1 MKKIL
6 ILLTLTSLFFITSCE
21 LFMEEPK
28 QGDVYYINVGID
40 YKNNGTTLDDKE
52 DDLKGTVND
61 ARELHEAIKSIALK
75 TGRTDHGFLMVQ
87 DEKIIHPTASLYPS
101 EAKISTKLAA
111 LKNNN
116 VKENDL
122 TIFTYSG
129 HGVKETGT
137 LVFATATE
145 DQAPIP
151 SDYMD
156 VSDLL
161 SLMAQIPGKKLVILD
176 SCFSGMA
183 VEESPSSTNTVL
195 NNSIS
200 KFFETYY
207 SSNQYEKP
215 DLYVLTAS
223 AHADSYEMKFGT
235 DANAHYHG
243 VFTYALLEALGW
255 DHPHNTDISTVSPQA
270 PPAAKGGRI
279 TVDGLFRYVK
289 KNQALNTRL
298 KLFSKWSEFQHP
310 LTTGGPLDLVLF
322 NL

>member
-28 QGDVYYINVGID
+28 QGDVYYINVGLD
-40 YKNNGTTLDDKE
+40 YKNNGISKEAEKDNLD
-52 DDLKGTVND
+52 GTVND
-61 ARELHEAIKSIALK
+61 AKELHKTFKALMLETSR
-75 TGRTDHGFLMVQ
+75 TGHGLLMVQ
-87 DEKIIHPTASLYPS
+87 DEKNIPADPLSYPS
-101 EAKISTKLAA
+101 KDNILTQLSS
-111 LKNNN
+111 LKGKA
-116 VKENDL
+116 KENDL

-129 HGVKETGT
+129 HGVEGTGT

>member
-28 QGDVYYINVGID
+28 QGDVYYINVGLD
-40 YKNNGTTLDDKE
+40 YKNNGISKEAEKDNLD
-52 DDLKGTVND
+52 GTVND
-61 ARELHEAIKSIALK
+61 AKELHKTFKALMLETSR
-75 TGRTDHGFLMVQ
+75 TGHGLLMVQ
-87 DEKIIHPTASLYPS
+87 DEKNIPADPLSYPS
-101 EAKISTKLAA
+101 KDNILTQLSS
-111 LKNNN
+111 LKGKA
-116 VKENDL
+116 KENDL

-129 HGVKETGT
+129 HGVEGTGT

-183 VEESPSSTNTVL
+183 VEGSPSSTNTVL

-200 KFFETYY
+200 KFFETYH
-207 SSNQYEKP
+207 SSGKYEKP
-215 DLYVLTAS
+215 DLYVLSAS
-223 AHADSYEMKFGT
+223 AHTDSYEKDFDPLG
-235 DANAHYHG
+235 DKPHYHG
-243 VFTYALLEALGW
+243 IFTYALLEGLGW
-255 DHPHNTDISTVSPQA
+255 NHANNSPDNA
-270 PPAAKGGRI
+270 GSPPAATGGNI
-279 TVDGLFRYVK
+279 TVDSLFKYVK
-289 KNQALNTRL
+289 KNQAIPSRM
-298 KLFSKWSEFQHP
+298 KLLSNWTHYQHP
-310 LTTGGPLDLVLF
+310 LTTGGPLDLILF